1 MSSFN
6 AFHQSFEGLC
16 GTRNNETSDATPRSV
31 AEKDTLHMYRLAL
44 QNRKKW
50 SKSMQNQEA
59 SNYGEMEAIAQRR
72 NAKRYRSVFT
82 MPVILVIAF
91 FCILNANGES
101 MVKAF
106 STQASLRSYLFKI
119 SSVCTHRQP
128 MTYLQLAEDGEGEE
142 DIEKSDATDEEIIQ
156 NNQEEPI
163 MLEDLNWRVN
173 KMRLEEENKR
183 RFLKSGPRHL
193 PYEECRKWVIA
204 FNRWENEQEWRQWI
218 EDGEKRNSYIPSYP
232 DEYYG
237 KRGEWISWDHFLG
250 KENELS
256 RNEDDAFQ

>member
-1 MSSFN
+1 MVFHIDSFHP
-6 AFHQSFEGLC
+6 FDRSFEGLC
-16 GTRNNETSDATPRSV
+16 APKKNET
-31 AEKDTLHMYRLAL
+31 AEKEIHCVHSLAL
-44 QNRKKW
+44 ENRKKR
-50 SKSMQNQEA
+50 SKLRQNQ
-59 SNYGEMEAIAQRR
+59 SSSSYGEIATIEQRR
-72 NAKRYRSVFT
+72 SSKRYRSEFT
-82 MPVILVIAF
+82 MPLVLVIAF
-91 FCILNANGES
+91 FCILNANDKIV
-101 MVKAF
+101 VKAF
-106 STQASLRSYLFKI
+106 STQASLGSYLFAP
-119 SSVCTHRQP
+119 SSIHAQRQP
-128 MTYLQLAEDGEGEE
+128 IMYLKLAQDDDGEEA
-142 DIEKSDATDEEIIQ
+142 IEKRDTTDEEIIQ

-204 FNRWENEQEWRQWI
+204 FNRWDNEQEWRQWI

-256 RNEDDAFQ
+256 RNEDDDFQ